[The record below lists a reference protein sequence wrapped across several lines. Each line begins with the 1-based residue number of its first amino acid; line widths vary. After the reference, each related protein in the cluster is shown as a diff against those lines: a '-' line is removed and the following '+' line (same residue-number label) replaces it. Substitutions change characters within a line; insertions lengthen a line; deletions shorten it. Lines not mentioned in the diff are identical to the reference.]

1 MKNTQIKQ
9 VETKLHAVP
18 LPEVLSDAKHGD
30 HTHFELVTVT
40 VTLEN
45 GCRGTG
51 YTYTGGKGGRAIQAM
66 IKHDLAPALIGKDGS
81 DIEEIYDFLEWHIH
95 I

>member
-18 LPEVLSDAKHGD
+18 LAEVLSDAKHGD

-40 VTLEN
+40 ARACEMGANLID
-45 GCRGTG
+45 
-51 YTYTGGKGGRAIQAM
+51 TGG
-66 IKHDLAPALIGKDGS
+66 L
-81 DIEEIYDFLEWHIH
+81 
-95 I
+95 

>member
-1 MKNTQIKQ
+1 MHSTAIK
-9 VETKLHAVP
+9 EIDIRLFSVP

-45 GCRGTG
+45 GSRGSR
-51 YTYTGGKGGRAIQAM
+51 YTYTGGKGGRAILTKKIRGQ
-66 IKHDLAPALIGKDGS
+66 IFVFDK
-81 DIEEIYDFLEWHIH
+81 
-95 I
+95 